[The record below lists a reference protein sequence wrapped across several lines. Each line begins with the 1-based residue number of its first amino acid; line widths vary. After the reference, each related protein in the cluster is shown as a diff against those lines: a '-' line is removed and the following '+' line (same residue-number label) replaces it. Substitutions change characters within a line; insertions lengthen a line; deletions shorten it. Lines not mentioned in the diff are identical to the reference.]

1 MVHYTAKQCHYCYN
15 YFIKSEEKTKKHLSC
30 CANKAE
36 FVYSFDNGKIIDY
49 QDHYNNLGDVPF
61 SIYFDFETTTGSVV
75 FFDAK
80 MYVVSYCMVV
90 ALYPEL
96 DIPRICIFR
105 SYDQHTDQLTSL
117 SHFEVLQCN
126 LFADKDHYNRMTLKQ
141 VEDAAFSVLH
151 REKNTQLA
159 EMFSA
164 ELKFTVDCLKFW
176 LNKSCKI
183 NNLELQLEEKI
194 TYMQNHPKNEN
205 TLRCL
210 CDFPI
215 ESKASNGWSSH
226 VFKAEHLFLENIY
239 SEKQMKVMGI
249 ENFDV
254 YSQKLEKILSE
265 LDNFCDSIE
274 HEFVNSLMSG
284 KKKCRD

>member
-1 MVHYTAKQCHYCYN
+1 
-15 YFIKSEEKTKKHLSC
+15 
-30 CANKAE
+30 
-36 FVYSFDNGKIIDY
+36 
-49 QDHYNNLGDVPF
+49 
-61 SIYFDFETTTGSVV
+61 
-75 FFDAK
+75 
-80 MYVVSYCMVV
+80 
-90 ALYPEL
+90 
-96 DIPRICIFR
+96 
-105 SYDQHTDQLTSL
+105 
-117 SHFEVLQCN
+117 
-126 LFADKDHYNRMTLKQ
+126 
-141 VEDAAFSVLH
+141 
-151 REKNTQLA
+151 
-159 EMFSA
+159 MFSA

-254 YSQKLEKILSE
+254 YSQKLEKILSK

-274 HEFVNSLMSG
+274 HEVVNSLMSG
-284 KKKCRD
+284 KENADIESITEQIKRIKTSCKDNDKPAKEKSIAFL